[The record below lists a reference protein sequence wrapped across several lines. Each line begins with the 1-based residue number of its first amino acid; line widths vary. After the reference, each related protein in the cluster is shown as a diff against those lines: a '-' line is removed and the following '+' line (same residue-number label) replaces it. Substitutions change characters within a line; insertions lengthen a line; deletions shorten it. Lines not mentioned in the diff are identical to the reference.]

1 MRTDLGSSAYLTLVF
16 ALRQLEGQHGVALGE
31 PVSSPGNL
39 SDPLITSLP
48 YLVVLRILPNLKAAF
63 KQGSQNGAVV
73 GMPATCLCMHAPRCS
88 LLVLCKNLESLAGAV
103 TLEQKPSVWVL

>member
-31 PVSSPGNL
+31 PVSSLGNL
-39 SDPLITSLP
+39 SDPLVTSLP

-63 KQGSQNGAVV
+63 KQGSQNGALV
-73 GMPATCLCMHAPRCS
+73 GMPATCLCMGYVPESCMLPGAPYLCS
-88 LLVLCKNLESLAGAV
+88 VRTWKV
-103 TLEQKPSVWVL
+103 